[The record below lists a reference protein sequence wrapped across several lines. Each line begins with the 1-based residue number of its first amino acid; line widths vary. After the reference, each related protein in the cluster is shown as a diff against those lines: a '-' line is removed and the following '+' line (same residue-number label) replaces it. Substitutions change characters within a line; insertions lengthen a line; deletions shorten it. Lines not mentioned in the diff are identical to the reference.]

1 MKNNKYIA
9 LDLEL
14 TENREIIQIGAIRY
28 PEKDTY
34 NRYILPL
41 IYPEGR
47 IELLT
52 GITEEMLKKQGT
64 PLEQAWTS
72 LTKFGFFNR
81 PVYSYGNDAKLLHPS
96 INGIDF
102 SAVYAVMFK
111 RYGLGL
117 TDICD
122 ILCLKYDPTRLHNAV
137 YDANLLMRVIEE
149 VSSEVRRLYNAKI

>member
-41 IYPEGR
+41 RYPEGR

-52 GITEEMLKKQGT
+52 GITQQLLKKQGT
-64 PLEQAWTS
+64 PLEDAWPS
-72 LTKFGFFNR
+72 LTRFGFFNR
-81 PVYSYGNDAKLLHPS
+81 PVYAYGNDAKLLHPH

-102 SAVYAVMFK
+102 SCVYAVMFK

-122 ILCLKYDPTRLHNAV
+122 TFSIKYDLAKLHNAV
-137 YDANLLMRVIEE
+137 YDAELLGTVITKI
-149 VSSEVRRLYNAKI
+149 SSEIRKFVYP